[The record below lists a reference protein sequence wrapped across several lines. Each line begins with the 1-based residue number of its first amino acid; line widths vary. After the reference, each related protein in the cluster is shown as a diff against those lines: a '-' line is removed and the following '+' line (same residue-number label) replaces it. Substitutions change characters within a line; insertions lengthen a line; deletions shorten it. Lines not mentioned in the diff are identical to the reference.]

1 MKNKNINEEVPSSG
15 FNIIPEDI
23 EELTKYSI
31 HAVKQLYGGNKEI
44 TKFSGDNVNTFVEAT
59 GLNLTNK
66 PDSYGVVLNY
76 TQKKLFEAILKR
88 LTDTNY
94 KGDTQIDNNSLLKG
108 TYKDTQIS
116 NTTLLTGNKAPYKNI
131 KTIPVL
137 KIKQAKLI
145 ELCGFDKPRQGDK
158 QDVIE
163 ALNFLGTNLFFFYW
177 IRLKTENN
185 KPVKD
190 KNGDY
195 IKEEVMEVGTLLRVR
210 HIREQGVLQYY
221 EITFSAPI
229 LDQVDNYFLLVP
241 CNWRDEVK
249 QITGKRASNYT
260 YEFLFWLRLQYE
272 EKRRYNSGGKGRK
285 PKDFIINKSWE
296 DIAIALKM
304 PISMYKA
311 NRKKAE
317 SIIKEAYNVAI
328 KLGYLKKIETIKNI
342 DKLYLNEEFY
352 PKPGQLK

>member
-1 MKNKNINEEVPSSG
+1 MINKSNVPSSG
-15 FNIIPEDI
+15 SNNISEEI
-23 EELTKYSI
+23 EHTKISI
-31 HAVKQLYGGNKEI
+31 HAVKQLYGDNKEI
-44 TKFSGDNVNTFVEAT
+44 TKFSGDNIDNFVEAT

-76 TQKKLFEAILKR
+76 TQKKLFEAILR
-88 LTDTNY
+88 ILTDTNY

-116 NTTLLTGNKAPYKNI
+116 NTTLLTGSKAPYKNI
-131 KTIPVL
+131 KTIPLL
-137 KIKQAKLI
+137 KIKQSKLI
-145 ELCGFDKPRQGDK
+145 KLSGFDKQRQGDK

-249 QITGKRASNYT
+249 ELTGRRASNYT

-272 EKRRYNSGGKGRK
+272 EKRRYNSVGKGRK

-328 KLGYLKKIETIKNI
+328 KLGYLIKVENTVST
-342 DKLYLNEEFY
+342 DRLYLNEDFY

>member
-1 MKNKNINEEVPSSG
+1 MKKINIKKIPSSG
-15 FNIIPEDI
+15 SNDISEDPEI
-23 EELTKYSI
+23 LTKFSI
-31 HAVKQLYGGNKEI
+31 HAVKQLYGDNKEI
-44 TKFSGDNVNTFVEAT
+44 TKFSGDNIDAFVEAT

-94 KGDTQIDNNSLLKG
+94 KGDTQINNDTLLKDN
-108 TYKDTQIS
+108 YKDTRLA
-116 NTTLLTGNKAPYKNI
+116 NNTLLTGDKAPYKNI
-131 KTIPVL
+131 KTIPIL

-145 ELCGFDKPRQGDK
+145 QLCGFDKPRQGDK

-163 ALNFLGTNLFFFYW
+163 ALNFLSTNLFFFYW

-260 YEFLFWLRLQYE
+260 YGFLLWLRLQYE
-272 EKRRYNSGGKGRK
+272 EKRRYNANKTRK
-285 PKDFIINKSWE
+285 LKDFIINKSWE

-304 PISMYKA
+304 PKSMYKT

-317 SIIKEAYNVAI
+317 SIIKEAYSVAI
-328 KLGYLKKIETIKNI
+328 KLGYLQKIETIKNI
-342 DKLYLNEEFY
+342 DKIYLNEEFY

>member
-1 MKNKNINEEVPSSG
+1 
-15 FNIIPEDI
+15 
-23 EELTKYSI
+23 
-31 HAVKQLYGGNKEI
+31 
-44 TKFSGDNVNTFVEAT
+44 
-59 GLNLTNK
+59 
-66 PDSYGVVLNY
+66 
-76 TQKKLFEAILKR
+76 
-88 LTDTNY
+88 
-94 KGDTQIDNNSLLKG
+94 
-108 TYKDTQIS
+108 
-116 NTTLLTGNKAPYKNI
+116 
-131 KTIPVL
+131 
-137 KIKQAKLI
+137 
-145 ELCGFDKPRQGDK
+145 
-158 QDVIE
+158 
-163 ALNFLGTNLFFFYW
+163 
-177 IRLKTENN
+177 
-185 KPVKD
+185 
-190 KNGDY
+190 
-195 IKEEVMEVGTLLRVR
+195 MEVGTLLRVR

-249 QITGKRASNYT
+249 ELTGRRASNYT

-285 PKDFIINKSWE
+285 PKDFTINKSWE

-328 KLGYLKKIETIKNI
+328 KLGYLKNIESINNI
-342 DKLYLNEEFY
+342 DKLYLNEDFY

>member
-1 MKNKNINEEVPSSG
+1 MKNKNISKEIPSSG
-15 FNIIPEDI
+15 FNDISEDI

-31 HAVKQLYGGNKEI
+31 HAVKQLYGDNKEI

-94 KGDTQIDNNSLLKG
+94 KGDTQINNDILLKDN
-108 TYKDTQIS
+108 YKDTRTA
-116 NTTLLTGNKAPYKNI
+116 NNTLLTGDKAPYKNI

-137 KIKQAKLI
+137 KIKQARLI

-260 YEFLFWLRLQYE
+260 YVFLFWLRLQYE

>member
-1 MKNKNINEEVPSSG
+1 MIKKTIVPSSG
-15 FNIIPEDI
+15 SNYIPEDI

-31 HAVKQLYGGNKEI
+31 HAVKQLYGDNKEI

-94 KGDTQIDNNSLLKG
+94 KGDTQINNDILLKDN
-108 TYKDTQIS
+108 YKDTRTANNI
-116 NTTLLTGNKAPYKNI
+116 LLTGDKAPYKNI

-137 KIKQAKLI
+137 KIKQARLI

-260 YEFLFWLRLQYE
+260 YGFLFWLRLQYE

>member
-1 MKNKNINEEVPSSG
+1 MIKKTIVPSSG
-15 FNIIPEDI
+15 SNTVLDSIDY
-23 EELTKYSI
+23 TKISI
-31 HAVKQLYGGNKEI
+31 HAVKQLYGDNKEI
-44 TKFSGDNVNTFVEAT
+44 TKFSGENIDTFVEAT

-66 PDSYGVVLNY
+66 PESYGVVLNY
-76 TQKKLFEAILKR
+76 TQQKLFEGILNN
-88 LTDTNY
+88 LTNTNY
-94 KGDTQIDNNSLLKG
+94 KGHTQIDNDSLLKT

-116 NTTLLTGNKAPYKNI
+116 SNTLLTGASAPYKNI
-131 KTIPVL
+131 KNIPVL
-137 KIKQAKLI
+137 KITQAKLI
-145 ELCGFDKPRQGDK
+145 ELCGFDKKRQGDK

-163 ALNFLGTNLFFFYW
+163 ALHFLSTNLFFFYW

-195 IKEEVMEVGTLLRVR
+195 IKEEVTEVGTLLRVR

-249 QITGKRASNYT
+249 ELTGRRASNYT

-328 KLGYLKKIETIKNI
+328 KLGYLIEVKNTVST
-342 DKLYLNEEFY
+342 DRLYLNEEFY